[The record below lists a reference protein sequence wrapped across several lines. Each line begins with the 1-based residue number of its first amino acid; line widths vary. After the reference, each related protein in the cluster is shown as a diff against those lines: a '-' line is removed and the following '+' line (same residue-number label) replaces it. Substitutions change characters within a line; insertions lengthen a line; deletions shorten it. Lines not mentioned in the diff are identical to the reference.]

1 MGTTITPEVKVKRGA
16 PGGGGP
22 FDPGKGGNDWP
33 PGYSRDDAI
42 EPAKYR
48 IGMWVGLAS
57 VVMLFVSLTSAYI
70 FRQIVGT
77 GEAKDWVPIQM
88 PFVLWI
94 TTAVIL
100 ASSVTIE
107 LARRTL
113 RIGNYAGFSRWIT
126 MTTVLGLVFLI
137 GQILA
142 WRELVAQGI
151 YINSNPHSSFFYLLT
166 SLHGLHLA
174 GGLVALG
181 YITVAALRARV
192 GIRKRNATEVTAIY
206 WHFMD
211 GLWIYLF
218 VLLFYL

>member
-1 MGTTITPEVKVKRGA
+1 MSTTITPEVKVKKGTP
-16 PGGGGP
+16 PGGGDP
-22 FDPGKGGNDWP
+22 FDPGNGKDWP

-70 FRQIVGT
+70 FRQIAGT
-77 GEAKDWVPIQM
+77 GEIRDWVPLKM

-107 LARRTL
+107 IARRSI
-113 RIGNYAGFSRWIT
+113 RSGDYAGFSRWISI
-126 MTTVLGLVFLI
+126 TTVLGMLFLA
-137 GQILA
+137 GQIFA
-142 WRELVAQGI
+142 WRELVSQGI

-166 SLHGLHLA
+166 SLHGIHLA
-174 GGLVALG
+174 GGLVALFSL
-181 YITVAALRARV
+181 TVAAFRARV

-218 VLLFYL
+218 VLLFFL